1 MSTKVEKRIVVD
13 VPVSTAYN
21 QWTQFED
28 FPHFMGGVESVTQLS
43 DERLKWVA
51 HIAGVRREWEA
62 KILEQVPDRKVAWTS
77 IEGATNAGA
86 VEFED
91 AGGGK
96 TALMLTLEYQPEGVV
111 EKVGDMLHVVAR
123 QAESDLKKFK
133 KFIEHEGYA
142 SGAWRGTVHDG
153 TAGTTSTAGTAGTM
167 AAGASAAGT
176 TAPDA
181 TAATP
186 AAGDTGVGEGG
197 VGETGA
203 VGPENRYAHPFDQT
217 NGMVD
222 VEGESDETAD
232 GDIRSAAER
241 KRRRETGQ
249 RLHPPN
255 GRQHGSSLTA
265 LTAVGRVITCPE
277 PHNRP
282 WPAPF
287 LRARAV
293 RVCAPSEIFPTEP

>member
-1 MSTKVEKRIVVD
+1 VSTKVEKRIVVD

-133 KFIEHEGYA
+133 RFIEHEGYA

-153 TAGTTSTAGTAGTM
+153 RAGTPGTAGTT
-167 AAGASAAGT
+167 AAGATMAGT
-176 TAPDA
+176 

-186 AAGDTGVGEGG
+186 AAGETGAGEGRVGDTGVGDSG
-197 VGETGA
+197 VGNIGA

-232 GDIRSAAER
+232 GEIRSAAER
-241 KRRRETGQ
+241 KNDEKRGDGFI
-249 RLHPPN
+249 PPMGGN
-255 GRQHGSSLTA
+255 MGPR
-265 LTAVGRVITCPE
+265 
-277 PHNRP
+277 
-282 WPAPF
+282 
-287 LRARAV
+287 
-293 RVCAPSEIFPTEP
+293 